1 MCEEAFLYAVLHAI
15 CSLVGASQNIISLKG
30 LNFLA
35 AALGDEIA
43 ANLLLNCHNFC
54 QPAVTEHEL
63 SSSLPEQN

>member
-1 MCEEAFLYAVLHAI
+1 MFFSRSFTKH
-15 CSLVGASQNIISLKG
+15 ISLKG

-35 AALGDEIA
+35 AALGDEIT
-43 ANLLLNCHNFC
+43 ANLLLNHQNSC